1 MDTSHQACDI
11 FGIHDIFKRNARL
24 FPDRPATKDRHGTLS
39 HGALLTRVNA
49 LSCGLSAIGISRR
62 DTIAVLSMNRN
73 DYLTVYG
80 GAAALGAIVVP
91 VNWRLSDS
99 EIDYILEDSKAKIL
113 FVDDAHAN
121 RCEFTGRRI
130 CFDSGLST
138 AHAQF
143 QELLETGFDL
153 DSDPEKIS
161 APSTDTA
168 GKDEPFC
175 LLYTAAVAGS
185 PRGAVLSHGNIIA
198 GNLQTA
204 LTMGITQDDVYL
216 NMLPLF
222 HITGINLAFSTMQMG
237 GGNVIMEKFNPQEA
251 LTMVEREKITL
262 MASFPPILAT
272 LTETLNSFPV
282 DVSSIRNITGIDSP
296 ANILAFTRLTD
307 SRFWVFYGQGETSG
321 FVTMADS
328 IERPSSAGREA
339 LISRVAILDK
349 NDKESPPD
357 TLGEIGVRGPLV
369 FQGFWD
375 NGDLDRSTFKNGW
388 HHTGDLG
395 QIDQAGYLWFKGRK
409 PEKELIKPGGEN
421 VYPAEVETVINLH
434 PEIVESCVFG
444 VPDPKFGEGVKAA
457 CTIKKGSEITAIDLI
472 EFVGSKIAR
481 YKKPSQVVFV
491 ETLPKDAD
499 GNIDRNKVK
508 ALYS

>member
-1 MDTSHQACDI
+1 MDTSHHTWDI
-11 FGIHDIFKRNARL
+11 YGIHDIFKRNAHL
-24 FPDRPATKDRHGTLS
+24 FPNKPAIRDRHGTLS
-39 HGALLTRVNA
+39 HGELLARINA
-49 LSCGLSAIGISRR
+49 LACGLSAIGISKGA
-62 DTIAVLSMNRN
+62 TIAVLSMNRN

-91 VNWRLSDS
+91 INWRLSDQ
-99 EIDYILEDSKAKIL
+99 EIDYILKDSRAKIL

-121 RCEFTGRRI
+121 RCEFEGRRI
-130 CFDSGLST
+130 CFGCDTST
-138 AHAQF
+138 AHTPF
-143 QELLETGFDL
+143 EELLET
-153 DSDPEKIS
+153 EKTLIS
-161 APSTDTA
+161 SADTADAA
-168 GKDEPFC
+168 GKDDPFC
-175 LLYTAAVAGS
+175 LLYTAAVTGS

-198 GNLQTA
+198 SNLQTA

-222 HITGINLAFSTMQMG
+222 HITGINLSFSTMQMG
-237 GGNVIMEKFNPQEA
+237 GGNVIMEKFNPEEA
-251 LTMVEREKITL
+251 LTLVEREKITL

-272 LTETLNSFPV
+272 LTERLNAAPK
-282 DVSSIRNITGIDSP
+282 DTSSLRNITGIDSSE
-296 ANILAFTRLTD
+296 NILAFTRLTD

-328 IERPSSAGREA
+328 MERPGSAGREA

-375 NGDLDRSTFKNGW
+375 LEKLDRSTFKNGW

-395 QIDQAGYLWFKGRK
+395 QIDRDGYLWFKGRK

-421 VYPAEVETVINLH
+421 VYPAEVEAVIQLH
-434 PEIVESCVFG
+434 PGIEESCVIG
-444 VPDPKFGEGVKAA
+444 VPDPKFGEGVKAV
-457 CTIKKGSEITAIDLI
+457 CTAKKGEKITAADLI
-472 EFVGSKIAR
+472 EFVGSRIAR

-491 ETLPKDAD
+491 ESLPRNAD
-499 GNIDRNKVK
+499 GSIDRNKVK
-508 ALYS
+508 ELYS